1 MKHKK
6 LTIEERV
13 TRLEKT
19 SIFYWILHAKLE
31 DRVDSLERKKK
42 RG

>member
-1 MKHKK
+1 MKRKKK

-13 TRLEKT
+13 TRLEKA

-31 DRVDSLERKKK
+31 DRVDTLERKKNT
-42 RG
+42 